1 MEILEKNRM
10 YVSIGEV
17 SRHRKPPLRLRYSD
31 AAGEA
36 AEKKLVH
43 CRLGQNGFDMIYFL
57 FRCLCSRDIVTFLAC
72 DFIQF
77 LL

>member
-17 SRHRKPPLRLRYSD
+17 FRHRKPPLRLRYSD

-36 AEKKLVH
+36 AEKISALSVESEW
-43 CRLGQNGFDMIYFL
+43 I
-57 FRCLCSRDIVTFLAC
+57 
-72 DFIQF
+72 
-77 LL
+77 